1 MLTLDFDRWSVGT
14 GELMLDLGCGRGR
27 HSFEASVRGLHV
39 VSVDLDEI
47 ALKQTMRDGVE
58 LRAAGLIPTDSGG
71 GCTRAD
77 AHRLPFADAAFDRVV
92 ASEVLEHIAR
102 DATVMAEIFRVLKP
116 GGEAVVTVPRY
127 WPERICWMLSDEY
140 HEAEGGHVRIYMGS
154 ILRSRLR
161 AAGFEVVDSHH
172 AHALHSPYWWLKCA
186 VGVYEDAN
194 RLVSIYRRL
203 LEWDIL
209 RNPRPLGTIEQ
220 VLNPAMGKSLVVYLT
235 KPKRVRAA

>member
-1 MLTLDFDRWSVGT
+1 MLTLDFDRWAVGA

-27 HSFEASVRGLHV
+27 HSFEALARGLHV
-39 VSVDLDEI
+39 VSVDLDEV
-47 ALKQTMRDGVE
+47 ALKQTQLDGAE
-58 LRAAGLIPTDSGG
+58 LRGSGMIPRDSGG

-77 AHRLPFADAAFDRVV
+77 GHRLPFADAAFDRVV

-102 DATVMAEIFRVLKP
+102 DTDVMAEIFRVLRP
-116 GGEAVVTVPRY
+116 GGSAVVTVPRY

-140 HEAEGGHVRIYMGS
+140 HEAEGGHLRIYSGS
-154 ILRSRLR
+154 VLRSRLR

-186 VGVYEDAN
+186 VGVDEDAN
-194 RLVSIYRRL
+194 RLVTIYRRL

-220 VLNPAMGKSLVVYLT
+220 VLNPALGKSLVVYLT
-235 KPKRVRAA
+235 KPKRVRAP